1 MSSNDKAAR
10 RSSAWF
16 AAEGRNGFIHRSW
29 MRNQGFGPEVF
40 DGRPVIGI
48 GNSFSELTPCNAHL
62 RDVADAV
69 KRGVWEA
76 GGLPLEFPTMSLGE
90 TLMRPTTM
98 LYRNLM
104 AMEVEETLR
113 ANPLDGVVLL
123 SGCDK
128 TTPAMLMGAASV
140 DIPSIMVTGGPML
153 NGKFRGGDIGSGTA
167 VWKLSE
173 EMRAGKLTED
183 DLREAEGCMS
193 RSRGH
198 CMTMGTASTMACMA
212 EALGMQMSGGAAIPA
227 ADSRRYALAQASG
240 RQAVRLV
247 EEDLRPSKVLTRE
260 AFENAIR
267 VNAALGGSTNA
278 VVHLLA
284 LAGRVEVPLELGE
297 FDALTAEVPV
307 LADMM
312 PSGRFLME
320 DFYYAGGLPVV
331 MRELGDLVHREEIT
345 VTGRTI
351 GEEIAGAEC
360 YNREVIGTLAEPFM
374 PAGAGTAVLYG
385 SLCPDGAVLKVSA
398 ADPELLVHRG
408 RALVFDRVEDYT
420 AAADDPE
427 LPVDPSTVIV
437 VRNAGPKGYPGF
449 PEVGNVPVP
458 KVLLEEG
465 IEDVVRISD
474 ARMSGT
480 GYGTC
485 VLHVAPEA
493 AVGGP
498 LALVRSGDTVE
509 LDVPGRRLDLCVDE
523 AELAARAEELKAAGG
538 DGESQGPG
546 AAGAPGTAGGSGEA
560 RRGWAK
566 LYTEHVMQADRGA
579 DLDFLTGRSGSGV
592 PRHSH

>member
-1 MSSNDKAAR
+1 MSNDGTNGR
-10 RSSAWF
+10 RSAEWF

-48 GNSFSELTPCNAHL
+48 GNSWSELTPCNAHL
-62 RDVADAV
+62 RDVAEAV

-76 GGLPLEFPTMSLGE
+76 GGLPLEFPVMSLGE

-98 LYRNLM
+98 LFRNLM

-140 DIPSIMVTGGPML
+140 DIPALMVTGGPML
-153 NGKFRGGDIGSGTA
+153 NGKFRGRDIGSGTA

-173 EMRAGKLTED
+173 EMRAGKLTEA

-198 CMTMGTASTMACMA
+198 CMTMGTASTMACIA
-212 EALGMQMSGGAAIPA
+212 EGLGMQMSGGAAIPA

-247 EEDLRPSKVLTRE
+247 EQDLRPSQILTRE

-284 LAGRVEVPLELGE
+284 LAGRVEVPLELAD
-297 FDALTAEVPV
+297 FDRLTAEVPV

-320 DFYYAGGLPVV
+320 DFYYAGGLPAV
-331 MRELGDLVHREEIT
+331 MRELGDLVHRESIT
-345 VTGRTI
+345 VTGRPI
-351 GEEIAGAEC
+351 GEEIADAEC
-360 YNREVIGTLAEPFM
+360 YNREVIGTMSEPFM
-374 PAGAGTAVLYG
+374 APGAGTAVLHG
-385 SLCPDGAVLKVSA
+385 TLCPDGAVIKVSA
-398 ADPELLVHRG
+398 ADERLLRHRG
-408 RALVFDRVEDYT
+408 KALVFDRVEDYT
-420 AAADDPE
+420 AVADDPG
-427 LPVDPSTVIV
+427 LPVDSSTVIV

-458 KVLLEEG
+458 KALLEAG
-465 IEDVVRISD
+465 VEDVVRISD

-485 VLHVAPEA
+485 VLHVAPES

-498 LALVRSGDTVE
+498 LALVRTGDVIE
-509 LDVPGRRLDLCVDE
+509 LDVPGRRLDLCVGDD
-523 AELAARAEELKAAGG
+523 ELAARREELAAE
-538 DGESQGPG
+538 GEP
-546 AAGAPGTAGGSGEA
+546 ADMSGR
-560 RRGWAK
+560 RRGWER

-579 DLDFLTGRSGSGV
+579 DLDFLTGGSGDKV